1 MSQPLKV
8 LLADTREV
16 DDSNEVMPAAVLFA
30 FIERNGGRS
39 EQNIR
44 ALVCREELKQ
54 PQCNDVQRRSICI
67 DRSAYRARLLK
78 QPLVT
83 IDKF

>member
-30 FIERNGGRS
+30 YRTKWW
-39 EQNIR
+39 QIR
-44 ALVCREELKQ
+44 AKYQGTRV
-54 PQCNDVQRRSICI
+54 
-67 DRSAYRARLLK
+67 
-78 QPLVT
+78 
-83 IDKF
+83 